1 MRNNPVKTRIA
12 AGGHAYGT
20 MLFEFFTPGVAQMCK
35 AAGAEFVLYDLEHS
49 ALDYGAL
56 REQFA
61 YCRGLGLVPMCR
73 VPATQYDYISRAL
86 DAGAMGIMVPMVETE
101 EQARFIVQSTRYP
114 PVGRRGA
121 AFGVAHDDF
130 EGGGVKDKIKAANER
145 TMVIALIE
153 TAKGIE
159 NVDKIA
165 AVDGIDV
172 CWVGHFDLTNF
183 MGIPAEFDHPRFEQA
198 ITDVGEACRRHG
210 KTAGFMSTDDN
221 WTRRMLG
228 KGFRLFACSLD
239 IILFQNALRAGIA
252 GMKTLVREQKRIDAK
267 ASRAASRAARPR
279 AKAKAKAKA
288 KSRRS

>member
-1 MRNNPVKTRIA
+1 MRTNPVKARIA
-12 AGGHAYGT
+12 AGGYAYGT
-20 MLFEFFTPGVAQMCK
+20 MLFEFFTPGIAQICK
-35 AAGAEFVLYDLEHS
+35 AAGAEFMLYDLEHS
-49 ALDYGAL
+49 AVDYEAL
-56 REQFA
+56 REQFS

-86 DAGAMGIMVPMVETE
+86 DAGSMGIMVPMVETE

-114 PVGRRGA
+114 PIGRRGA
-121 AFGVAHDDF
+121 AFGFAHDDF
-130 EGGGVKDKIKAANER
+130 EGGNVKDKIKAANER

-153 TAKGIE
+153 TPKGIE

-228 KGFRLFACSLD
+228 KGVRLFACGLD
-239 IILFQNALRAGIA
+239 IILLQKALRDGIA
-252 GMKTLVREQKRIDAK
+252 STKALVREQKRVDAK
-267 ASRAASRAARPR
+267 ASRAAGAAR
-279 AKAKAKAKA
+279 AKSKTATKTKA
-288 KSRRS
+288 KSRR